1 MVRSAV
7 KSGTEVRKL
16 LGNTRN
22 LLEDIRMSRR
32 ESVNQLRKDLAQAR
46 SSIKSDVRQMLGRFQ
61 KERQNLGVELKKV
74 RAIRQKSASTKPVSS
89 HAAET
94 PLKSETSAAE
104 GEIHEQEMLSIIN
117 KHPQGI
123 NLARIAERLG
133 VATVVLGKASKSL
146 QDKGRVRKQGKLY
159 FPVDGREKAGRGS
172 HFRPPL
178 R

>member
-7 KSGTEVRKL
+7 KSRTEVRKL

-32 ESVNQLRKDLAQAR
+32 EAVNQLRNDLAQAR
-46 SSIKSDVRQMLGRFQ
+46 SGIKSDVRQMLGRFQ
-61 KERQNLGVELKKV
+61 KERQNLGVELKKA
-74 RAIRQKSASTKPVSS
+74 RATRQKSASNKRIKSKAV
-89 HAAET
+89 AT
-94 PLKSETSAAE
+94 PLKSEASVAG
-104 GEIHEQEMLSIIN
+104 GEIHEEEMLSIVK

-123 NLARIAERLG
+123 NLAGIAERLG
-133 VATVVLGKASKSL
+133 VAPVVLGRASKSL
-146 QDKGRVRKQGKLY
+146 QDKGGVRKEGKLY
-159 FPVDGREKAGRGS
+159 FPVDGKEEAGQGL